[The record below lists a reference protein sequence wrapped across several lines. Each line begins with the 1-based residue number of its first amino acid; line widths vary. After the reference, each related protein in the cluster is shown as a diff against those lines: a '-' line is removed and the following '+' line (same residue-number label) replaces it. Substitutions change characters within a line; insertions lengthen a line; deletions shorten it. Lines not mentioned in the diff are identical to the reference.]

1 MNGSDDGL
9 FEKIRRPQSLM
20 ITAEPAH
27 DLNAKGQA
35 GTVLEAR
42 YTDARR
48 AHQGPKTI
56 ES

>member
-27 DLNAKGQA
+27 DLNAKGKA

-48 AHQGPKTI
+48 AHQG
-56 ES
+56 